1 MTEMTGSVVAVA
13 SSEFHAFSKTIRDEI
28 RLIEGLGVD
37 GDAHSG
43 STVKHRS
50 RVKVD
55 PSQANLRQ
63 VHLIAVELLEELAGL
78 GFEIAPGELGENIL
92 VRGIDLIGL
101 PRGTRLKFDSLTEI
115 EVTGLRNPC
124 RQIEDFRAGLLKHM
138 IIRADDGAPILRTGV
153 MGIVLRGG
161 AIQGGDK
168 VEVQL
173 PSGPRQA
180 LERV

>member
-1 MTEMTGSVVAVA
+1 MTEMAGTVVAVA
-13 SSEFHAFSKTIRDEI
+13 ASQFHAFSKTVRDEI

-50 RVKVD
+50 RVRVD
-55 PSQANLRQ
+55 PSQPNLRQ

-78 GFEIAPGELGENIL
+78 GFDIAPGDLGENIL
-92 VRGIDLIGL
+92 VRGIDLIDL
-101 PRGTRLKFDSLTEI
+101 PRGTRLKLGSQAEI

-124 RQIEDFRAGLLKHM
+124 RQIEEFRPGLLKHM

-153 MGIVLRGG
+153 MGVVLRGG
-161 AIQGGDK
+161 PIRGGDK
-168 VEVQL
+168 VEALL
-173 PSGPRQA
+173 PSGPKQA